1 MSTIATLADA
11 ARSQLTGFAGE
22 LVGPGDAAYDEARSV
37 YNAMINRHPALI
49 AYCTSPA
56 DVAAVIAFARSHDA
70 VIAIRG
76 GGHNGGGLGVVDDGV
91 VVDLSRIN
99 SIEVDAEART
109 VRVGGAYVNFMMDEG
124 QERVQAT
131 YRDNYARLA
140 QVKAA
145 YDPENVFRVN
155 QNIRP
160 AS

>member
-1 MSTIATLADA
+1 MPTNSVNPGHARCAPVPVRSVQPNQGGAMSTIATLADA

-76 GGHNGGGLGVVDDGV
+76 GGHNGGGLGVVDD
-91 VVDLSRIN
+91 
-99 SIEVDAEART
+99 
-109 VRVGGAYVNFMMDEG
+109 
-124 QERVQAT
+124 
-131 YRDNYARLA
+131 
-140 QVKAA
+140 
-145 YDPENVFRVN
+145 
-155 QNIRP
+155 
-160 AS
+160 